1 MFSVLARMSLV
12 TRIIIAIILG
22 IGVALVFPGVAP
34 YLSLL
39 GDLFIKALKSVAP
52 VLVFVLV
59 LASIANFK
67 VGHSANLRPIIIMYA
82 VGMLLAAFCS
92 SCSQHRFPKYF
103 VLKLTCKY

>member
-67 VGHSANLRPIIIMYA
+67 PHFKKNCRY
-82 VGMLLAAFCS
+82 
-92 SCSQHRFPKYF
+92 RFSD
-103 VLKLTCKY
+103 